1 MSRVWIAACGLAVGL
16 LLPGTVE
23 ASDSD
28 APKPATEA
36 TRAAQADV
44 RAALP
49 FTDRQSFEDARRG
62 FVAPLPDNGMIK
74 NAEGKVV
81 WNPGA
86 YAFLKVE
93 GDAPDTVNPSLWRQA
108 QLVMEGGLFQVTD
121 GLYQVRNAD
130 LSNMTIVEGKEGII
144 IIDPLVSRETAA
156 AALEL
161 YYAHRPRKPVTA
173 VIYSHSHVDH
183 YGGVRGVVDEKDV
196 RSGRV
201 RIIAPAGFME
211 EAVSENVMAGNAMK
225 RRATYMY
232 GALLPPSARG
242 HVGSGLGLK
251 NSGGTVTLIAPT
263 ELVEHSEQTLVID
276 GLTFEFMLAPDTEA
290 PAEMH
295 WYIREKKAV
304 SAAENCCQTQ
314 HNIYTPRGAKTRD
327 PLAWSK
333 CLDKTLRLWGGR
345 ADVMYG
351 MHHWP
356 VWGKERVTAMLE
368 AGRDGY
374 RYIND
379 QTLHLANKGYTMTE
393 IAEVVRFPP
402 ELERVWSM
410 RGYYG
415 SLNNNVKGTYIKY
428 LGWFDAN
435 PAHLNALPPEES
447 ARKYVE
453 YMGGADEVLAKA
465 RAAFARGEYR
475 WVAQVVDHVI
485 FADPT
490 NQAAR
495 RLAADAL
502 EQLGYQTENGPWR
515 NFYLT
520 GALELRRGVV
530 ERPRPDAAGE
540 DSLRAMSTD
549 LLLDYAGVRLNAE
562 RAQGKNIRLAL
573 NLSDEDRA
581 YSLHLNNSVL
591 NHRVGV
597 AAPTDADAVLTLNR
611 PALIGL
617 VLGNASLKD
626 MLERKSIAV
635 EGDAEKAAILFS
647 LLDDFPFWFTIVTP

>member
-1 MSRVWIAACGLAVGL
+1 MAASL
-16 LLPGTVE
+16 LLPGTVG
-23 ASDSD
+23 ASDID

-49 FTDRQSFEDARRG
+49 FADRQSFEDARRG
-62 FVAPLPDNGMIK
+62 FVAPLPDGGRIK
-74 NAEGKVV
+74 NAEGRIV

-86 YAFLKVE
+86 YAFLKAD

-130 LSNMTIVEGKEGII
+130 LSNMTIVEGREGII

-161 YYAHRPRKPVTA
+161 YYAHRPRRPVTA

-196 RSGRV
+196 RAGKV

-211 EAVSENVMAGNAMK
+211 EAVSENVMAGNAMR

-232 GALLPPSARG
+232 GTLLPPSVRG
-242 HVGSGLGLK
+242 HVGTGLGLK
-251 NSGGTVTLIAPT
+251 NSGGAVTLIAPT
-263 ELVEHSEQTLVID
+263 ELVKRSEQTLIID

-304 SAAENCCQTQ
+304 SAAENCCQTL

-333 CLDKTLRLWGGR
+333 CLDKTLRLWGDK
-345 ADVMYG
+345 AEIMYG

-356 VWGKERVTAMLE
+356 VWGKERVRGMLE
-368 AGRDGY
+368 IGRDGY

-379 QTLHLANKGYTMTE
+379 QTLHLANKGCTMTE
-393 IAEVVRFPP
+393 IAEMVRFPP
-402 ELERVWSM
+402 EIERAWSM

-435 PAHLNALPPEES
+435 PAHLHELPPEEA

-453 YMGGADEVLAKA
+453 YMGGADEVLNKA
-465 RAAFARGEYR
+465 RAAFERGEYR
-475 WVAQVVDHVI
+475 WVAQVVNHVI
-485 FADPT
+485 FAEPA

-530 ERPRPDAAGE
+530 ERPRPDTAGE

-562 RAQGKNIRLAL
+562 RARGKNIRLQL
-573 NLSDEDRA
+573 KLSDEGRA

-591 NHRVGV
+591 NHCDG
-597 AAPTDADAVLTLNR
+597 AAESSDADATLTLDR

-617 VLGNASLKD
+617 VMGKAAIKD
-626 MLERKSIAV
+626 MIEQKTIIA
-635 EGDAEKAAILFS
+635 EGDAEKAAMLFS